1 MNRVDDQAAC
11 PNGADRK
18 YVSFIGRID
27 RYKGMD
33 TFLDEGCRFDGKSDR
48 TFYLGG
54 KGDLSPYRDKMRG
67 ISNRRVENRFLTNEE
82 VDDRCQASI
91 FRRFVTPNSDLGLYP
106 ECEESRAACR
116 GMGDHISSVLVC
128 TYYRE
133 CLGYFQSVDERQVAV
148 GSGTSMSLGRFGA
161 RLCYGT
167 SSSATLQ
174 LLERFRP
181 KASTQQSIASTAVC
195 SAG

>member
-1 MNRVDDQAAC
+1 M
-11 PNGADRK
+11 P
-18 YVSFIGRID
+18 RIY
-27 RYKGMD
+27 RYKGID
-33 TFLDEGCRFDGKSDR
+33 TFLDVARHLEERNDINS
-48 TFYLGG
+48 YIEG
-54 KGDLSPYRDKMRG
+54 KGDLGPYRDKMRG
-67 ISNRRVENRFLTNEE
+67 ISNVRVENRFLTNEE

-116 GMGDHISSVLVC
+116 RMGDHISSVLVC

-133 CLGYFQSVDERQVAV
+133 CLGYFQSVEERQVAV

-161 RLCYGT
+161 RLRYGT
-167 SSSATLQ
+167 LSSATVQ

-181 KASTQQSIASTAVC
+181 KASTQQSTASMAVC